1 MVIEC
6 DVLVVGAG
14 PAGSSAA
21 WAAAKGGAKTIF
33 IDKKKEVGVPVQCA
47 EGIGS
52 YLISHLPFKMPKDQ
66 LLWKID
72 GISFNVDDITIE
84 RKGGMWSGYAINRG
98 KFDKWLADNAVKAGA
113 KLLLETELIDL
124 EAREG
129 YQVSTARVKTNN
141 VETEIKP
148 KVVIAA
154 DGVDSTVLKMLGFE
168 IDLEKTGYVYSF
180 ELSGV
185 KVNSNRDYMFFGDFA
200 PGGYG
205 YIFPL
210 SNNRANVGVAA
221 LFKKDSI
228 EELYNNFLELPEV
241 KNILNG
247 KGHAVKEKSGLVP
260 FLSQTE
266 RCHYGNVLL
275 SGDVANQNLKPFVEG
290 TLPGIICGDIAGQSA
305 VRYIT
310 EGRELGSYTAI
321 IKKKCGFFEYSDIL
335 TNMMYETGKKTGKKY
350 HLIRAGMSLDLFS
363 LEELNHLNTL
373 DYSGLKKAMLER
385 YKKTIG
391 L

>member
-1 MVIEC
+1 MTIEC

-84 RKGGMWSGYAINRG
+84 RKGGMWSGYAINRE

-113 KLLLETELIDL
+113 KLLLDTELIDV
-124 EAREG
+124 ETREG
-129 YQVSTARVKTNN
+129 YHVSTVRVKTNN

-154 DGVDSTVLKMLGFE
+154 DGVDSTVLNLLGFE
-168 IDLEKTGYVYSF
+168 VDLEKTGYVYSF

-185 KVNSNRDYMFFGDFA
+185 KVNSNLDYMFFGDFA

-228 EELYNNFLELPEV
+228 KEFYDNFLELPEV
-241 KNILNG
+241 NNLLGGENLII
-247 KGHAVKEKSGLVP
+247 KEKEGLVP
-260 FLSQTE
+260 FLPQTE
-266 RCHYGNVLL
+266 KWHYGNILFV
-275 SGDVANQNLKPFVEG
+275 GDAANQNLKPFVEG
-290 TLPGIICGDIAGQSA
+290 FLPGILCGDIAGQSA
-305 VRYIT
+305 AEYAVHGKGL
-310 EGRELGSYTAI
+310 ESYVKTI
-321 IKKKCGFFEYSDIL
+321 EEKCKNFFEYSDVLTKIL
-335 TNMMYETGKKTGKKY
+335 YETGKKTEKTY
-350 HLIRAGMSLDLFS
+350 HLIRVGIVSDLFS
-363 LEELNHLNTL
+363 LEELNHLKTL
-373 DYSGLKKAMLER
+373 DYSILKKIILKR
-385 YKKTIG
+385 YKKQ
-391 L
+391 